1 MVRMGVWAAP
11 CASPPAGGVPSV
23 TEGGRERMG
32 STWVTPFSN
41 EGTALRRDPRL
52 AVQVAR
58 RAVRFWIRLILKR
71 RNTATMN
78 ARRRITTMAAIAPP
92 DRPDVLSPLPELAR
106 SEFVAEVISGSII
119 FPELEFPETEPLI
132 RGAVELGAGRL
143 VIETSDGDGDDGD
156 DGMVTNELMT
166 AGGMEVGTRL
176 GIDDTFGTR
185 TAAIDVETCTT
196 AAGAGVSPTLETGTS
211 SMTAGVYTGMPAVR
225 TEGISSW
232 SSSLI

>member
-1 MVRMGVWAAP
+1 
-11 CASPPAGGVPSV
+11 
-23 TEGGRERMG
+23 MG

-71 RNTATMN
+71 RKTATMN

-92 DRPDVLSPLPELAR
+92 DRPDVLPPLAR

-143 VIETSDGDGDDGD
+143 VVETSDSDGDD
-156 DGMVTNELMT
+156 DGTVTNELMA

-176 GIDDTFGTR
+176 GIDDTVGAR

-196 AAGAGVSPTLETGTS
+196 AAGAGVSPILETGTS
-211 SMTAGVYTGMPAVR
+211 AMTAGVYTGMPTVR
-225 TEGISSW
+225 TEGIPSW